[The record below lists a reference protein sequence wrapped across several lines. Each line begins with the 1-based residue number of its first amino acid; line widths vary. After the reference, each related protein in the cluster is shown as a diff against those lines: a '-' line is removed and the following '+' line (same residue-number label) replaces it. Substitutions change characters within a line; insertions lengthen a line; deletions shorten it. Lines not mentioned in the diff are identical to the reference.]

1 MNGERLTAGDIC
13 TRVVAIAFGSTAV
26 TEAARVMR
34 EQHVGSLV
42 VVDETPSGRVVVGM
56 LTDRDIVTGVIA
68 AQKDPHGLSVADL
81 MSRHPRRLLD

>member
-42 VVDETPSGRVVVGM
+42 VVDETSMVDTILIATLFSAAVGSSVP
-56 LTDRDIVTGVIA
+56 VTPENGS
-68 AQKDPHGLSVADL
+68 SV
-81 MSRHPRRLLD
+81 LLFRNN